1 MAAGRNTSR
10 IRRAC
15 KRNAR
20 DGIPVAVAGVGEWL
34 RALARLRAR
43 SRHRRVVTGGTE
55 LVPSCCRTAGDD
67 CFAWRVRG
75 AGSGGNAALHDCQA
89 DERQAHERQAHDR
102 RGAKAHALDTP
113 PHLPSVRHRVLLE
126 GMLGSLVLVQVLVA
140 RWERPRLR
148 RAVPRSRNHAPAPS
162 CGMPKAHNG
171 RHERAAQITSTRGTE
186 IWSHCNTGQAPLEI
200 GSQLQKLMKHEELAP
215 RRSGRNYLQQRCRAI
230 GMPEG
235 SEANPLCGARMCPAR
250 CFLRRSEA
258 DPRPDRVNR
267 IGGPTPA
274 SASRLRAGAPTPACS
289 RLRRR
294 SQRVAAVATI
304 SSGRSGITRVA
315 LGTSGFDGSSRT
327 STMSES
333 RMRSTRQ
340 LIS

>member
-75 AGSGGNAALHDCQA
+75 AGSGGNAALHNCQA

-235 SEANPLCGARMCPAR
+235 SEANPLCGARMCPA
-250 CFLRRSEA
+250 
-258 DPRPDRVNR
+258 PDDAVSASW
-267 IGGPTPA
+267 GWGPCA
-274 SASRLRAGAPTPACS
+274 SAK
-289 RLRRR
+289 RRR
-294 SQRVAAVATI
+294 AVGPRSDSLGRGGGLRQLTIDPI
-304 SSGRSGITRVA
+304 SSGISAGEC
-315 LGTSGFDGSSRT
+315 GFRGNEEWSKVGATGVRWSAAGRPPAHGAGG
-327 STMSES
+327 
-333 RMRSTRQ
+333 
-340 LIS
+340 

>member
-235 SEANPLCGARMCPAR
+235 SEANPLCGARMCPAPDDAVSAS
-250 CFLRRSEA
+250 CGLGPLR
-258 DPRPDRVNR
+258 
-267 IGGPTPA
+267 A
-274 SASRLRAGAPTPACS
+274 SAK
-289 RLRRR
+289 RRR
-294 SQRVAAVATI
+294 AVGPRSDSLGRGGGLRQTPGKTAQRVAAAATI